1 MVANVVAGL
10 LEVAVT
16 RFQADGRRG
25 GALVNHRAVAIG
37 DLEVRALRGGLNGDG
52 VLRVIEESFF
62 RALLIL
68 LFQFLSADHNQ

>member
-1 MVANVVAGL
+1 MVASVVAGL
-10 LEVAVT
+10 LEVAVA

-25 GALVNHRAVAIG
+25 GALANHRAVAIG

-52 VLRVIEESFF
+52 LLRVIEESFF

-68 LFQFLSADHNQ
+68 LFQFLRADHNQ

>member
-16 RFQADGRRG
+16 RFKADGRRG

-68 LFQFLSADHNQ
+68 LFQFLRADHNQ